1 VGLRVEA
8 VSLELCAETGASVN
22 QHVESDGP
30 ELAPTQA
37 DERGDVL
44 EPAAPDGVAGAEIE
58 EDVVLRA
65 VGERDC
71 RRGVYEEEGAHEAG
85 DASDAGGGD
94 VEERFVG
101 VGENLVVV
109 GVRPDLWSSG

>member
-1 VGLRVEA
+1 MGRRVEA
-8 VSLELCAETGASVN
+8 VSLELCAETGASVD

-44 EPAAPDGVAGAEIE
+44 EPAAPDCVAGAEIK

-71 RRGVYEEEGAHEAG
+71 GRCIDKEEGAHEAG

-101 VGENLVVV
+101 VGEDLVVV
-109 GVRPDLWSSG
+109 GLRPYLWVGS